1 MWGSLFLFSHYA
13 KTTEPLLMELSLF
26 VSIENNM
33 VIKIGLRIFL
43 KKNKDNKDI
52 MGKFKKNTTPNIK
65 LCTLILSARALLISK
80 KVFSLVVI
88 N

>member
-52 MGKFKKNTTPNIK
+52 MGKFKKTR
-65 LCTLILSARALLISK
+65 LQTLNFAPS
-80 KVFSLVVI
+80 FLVHVLY
-88 N
+88 

>member
-1 MWGSLFLFSHYA
+1 
-13 KTTEPLLMELSLF
+13 MELSLF

-52 MGKFKKNTTPNIK
+52 MGKFKKTR
-65 LCTLILSARALLISK
+65 LQTLNFAPS
-80 KVFSLVVI
+80 FLVHVLY
-88 N
+88 